1 MCNCMLCGHNSK
13 FNSISSFT
21 TYNCNVC
28 GVYTVDNDFITNKF
42 LKYFNTPEDSLK
54 RNEFVTKYS
63 AYLFY
68 HSKSLEDYKNKKRYM
83 IGNIDSV
90 RTLNEIMGENTSYE
104 LLSDDIVHKAFP
116 SSIKQ
121 MTETILSRVYDDR
134 DLSNNT
140 AIYSEQE
147 AESLFCIFR
156 DYINPKL
163 IVSSKEAY
171 NQVNELL
178 ENLVDKKLIE
188 TSDSIYSY
196 TESISIKLTIK
207 GREFVEK
214 LKQENNINISKQDV
228 STIANT
234 TNSNTG
240 NLANNSNISNSIF
253 GNSNNI
259 TIIDT
264 TKQSY
269 TRQEQHDIDAL
280 QRILSDIP
288 KYFGDQL
295 DLYLLNHRRYKV
307 SEMRY
312 IPYLETKINDV
323 DNYIINPEL
332 RDLVEKLKEA
342 FSDLYGEIAIRFC
355 PDTKDSDLQILPRPR
370 DNQTAALDAYYSA
383 LRDILPNAIQNAVDA
398 YNNLCHKR
406 TELFGI

>member
-13 FNSISSFT
+13 SNSISSFT

-28 GVYTVDNDFITNKF
+28 GAYTVDNDFITNKF
-42 LKYFNTPEDSLK
+42 LKYFNTPEDSFK

-63 AYLFY
+63 TYLFY
-68 HSKSLEDYKNKKRYM
+68 NRKTFSDYKNQNRVI
-83 IGNIDSV
+83 IGTVDSATV
-90 RTLNEIMGENTSYE
+90 FNSIMGESVEYDI
-104 LLSDDIVHKAFP
+104 LSDDIVFDFFP
-116 SSIKQ
+116 NTLKGL
-121 MTETILSRVYDDR
+121 TEKVLSKIYLDR

-163 IVSSKEAY
+163 IVPSKDAY
-171 NQVNELL
+171 DQVNEFL

-188 TSDSIYSY
+188 SSNPLYPYSK
-196 TESISIKLTIK
+196 SISIKLTIQ

-214 LKQENNINISKQDV
+214 LENDITASKLEESTYHKIIN
-228 STIANT
+228 
-234 TNSNTG
+234 TNAG

-253 GNSNNI
+253 GNSNNV
-259 TIIDT
+259 TIIET
-264 TKQSY
+264 PKQSY
-269 TRQEQHDIDAL
+269 TKQEQHDIDAL

-307 SEMRY
+307 SETRY

-342 FSDLYGEIAIRFC
+342 FSDLNGEIAIRFC